1 VRSLAGVALR
11 TAVAC
16 FAWRCVAFASGSQ
29 VVILYEGAPDGV
41 VDRAEMRLA
50 AELRAAG
57 FHVEEHASDDA
68 ADARLAVERASEG
81 VTFATVLLRRASD
94 GAFTDV
100 WVADH
105 VTRKTV
111 VRRIGAR
118 GVGDPADRA
127 LALRV
132 VELMRASLVEGLVMT
147 PSVDDSVAPPPPP
160 PADVAAW
167 TREAVS
173 KPTERHAALFDLS
186 LGIAGAW
193 SDPALGAAVAPELR
207 IAWRPKPA
215 WSVGLLA
222 AGPAFGARVAASEGS
237 ATARQELALLEAAVE
252 PWSWGPI
259 VPYAAAGGGVYHVA
273 TTGYA
278 NPPYASR
285 SGDTWAALIGA
296 GIGARLPLSSTASLV
311 LDARELFALPRP
323 VIAFAG
329 QEVAVSMRPGTL
341 AALLLS
347 VSLR

>member
-1 VRSLAGVALR
+1 MRSVACVALR

-16 FAWRCVAFASGSQ
+16 FAWRCAASASGSQ
-29 VVILYEGAPDGV
+29 VVILYEGAPDAV

-57 FHVEEHASDDA
+57 FQVEEHASEDA
-68 ADARLAVERASEG
+68 ADARRAVERASEG
-81 VTFATVLLRRASD
+81 VAFATVLLRRAAD

-132 VELMRASLVEGLVMT
+132 VELMRASLVEGLVMP
-147 PSVDDSVAPPPPP
+147 PSSDDSVAPPPTP

-167 TREAVS
+167 TREALS
-173 KPTERHAALFDLS
+173 KPAERRAAFDLS
-186 LGIAGAW
+186 LGIAAAW
-193 SDPALGAAVAPELR
+193 SGPDLGASVAPELR
-207 IAWRPKPA
+207 IAWRPGPA

-222 AGPAFGARVAASEGS
+222 AGPAFGARVSASEGS
-237 ATARQELALLEAAVE
+237 ATARQELALVEAAIQ

-278 NPPYASR
+278 NPPYTSR
-285 SGDTWAALIGA
+285 SVDTWAALIGA
-296 GIGARLPLSSTASLV
+296 GIGARLPLSSAASLV
-311 LDARELFALPRP
+311 LDVRELFAVPRP
-323 VIAFAG
+323 VITFAG
-329 QEVAVSMRPGTL
+329 QDVAVSMRPGTL

>member
-1 VRSLAGVALR
+1 VRRAAGVALR
-11 TAVAC
+11 TALAC
-16 FAWRCVAFASGSQ
+16 FAWRCAASAAGSQ
-29 VVILYEGAPDGV
+29 VVILYEAAAGGA
-41 VDRAEMRLA
+41 DRAEMRLA

-57 FHVEEHASDDA
+57 FQVE
-68 ADARLAVERASEG
+68 ERASEDAADSRRVVEG
-81 VTFATVLLRRASD
+81 AVDSGTFATVLLRHSTD

-105 VTRKTV
+105 VTRKTL

-132 VELMRASLVEGLVMT
+132 VELMRASLVEGLVMP
-147 PSVDDSVAPPPPP
+147 PSDEDAAGPSLP
-160 PADVAAW
+160 PADIAAW
-167 TREAVS
+167 TREAVTMPS
-173 KPTERHAALFDLS
+173 EHRAPVDLA
-186 LGIAGAW
+186 LGIAGVW
-193 SDPALGAAVAPELR
+193 GGPDLGLAVAPELR
-207 IAWRPKPA
+207 VAWRPSSP
-215 WSVGLLA
+215 WSIGILG
-222 AGPAFGARVAASEGS
+222 AGPAFGARVSASEGS
-237 ATARQELALLEAAVE
+237 ATVRQELALMETAVE
-252 PWSWGPI
+252 PWSRGPI
-259 VPYAAAGGGVYHVA
+259 LPYAAAGVGVYHLV

-278 NPPYASR
+278 NVPYTSR
-285 SGDTWAALIGA
+285 SGDSWFALFAA
-296 GIGARLPLSSTASLV
+296 GIGARVSLSSTASLV

>member
-1 VRSLAGVALR
+1 
-11 TAVAC
+11 
-16 FAWRCVAFASGSQ
+16 
-29 VVILYEGAPDGV
+29 VVVLYEAPEGG

-57 FHVEEHASDDA
+57 FEVEEHATEDA
-68 ADARLAVERASEG
+68 AAARRVVERAADG
-81 VTFATVLLRRASD
+81 GPFATVLLRHATD
-94 GAFTDV
+94 GAFTEV

-111 VRRIGAR
+111 VRRFAAR

-132 VELMRASLVEGLVMT
+132 VELMRASLVEGLVM
-147 PSVDDSVAPPPPP
+147 PSSEDVAAPSRTP
-160 PADVAAW
+160 PADGAAW
-167 TREAVS
+167 TREAV
-173 KPTERHAALFDLS
+173 PRPPARRAPIDLG

-193 SDPALGAAVAPELR
+193 GGPDLGLAVAPELR
-207 IAWRPKPA
+207 VAWRPSAP

-222 AGPAFGARVAASEGS
+222 AGPAFGARVGGIEGS
-237 ATARQELALLEAAVE
+237 ATVRQELALVEAAVE

-259 VPYAAAGGGVYHVA
+259 LPYAVAGGGVYHLA

-278 NPPYASR
+278 SAPYTSR
-285 SGDTWAALIGA
+285 NGDSFSALLAA
-296 GIGARLPLSSTASLV
+296 GIGARVPLSSAASLV
-311 LDARELFALPRP
+311 LDARALFALPRP

-329 QEVAVSMRPGTL
+329 QDVAVSMRPGTL
-341 AALLLS
+341 TALLLS

>member
-1 VRSLAGVALR
+1 MRSVAGVSLR

-16 FAWRCVAFASGSQ
+16 FAWHCIASASGSQ
-29 VVILYEGAPDGV
+29 VVILYEDGPDAA

-57 FHVEEHASDDA
+57 FQVEEHASEDA
-68 ADARLAVERASEG
+68 GDARRAVERAAEG
-81 VTFATVLLRRASD
+81 ATFATVLLHRAPD

-105 VTRKTV
+105 VTHKTV

-132 VELMRASLVEGLVMT
+132 VELMRASLVEGLVLP
-147 PSVDDSVAPPPPP
+147 PSSDDSVPPSPPP

-167 TREAVS
+167 TQEAVS
-173 KPTERHAALFDLS
+173 RPAERHAAFELG
-186 LGIAGAW
+186 LGIAGVWAGP
-193 SDPALGAAVAPELR
+193 DLGAAVAPELR
-207 IAWRPKPA
+207 IAWRPRPE

-237 ATARQELALLEAAVE
+237 ATARQELALVEAAVE

-278 NPPYASR
+278 NPPYTNR

-296 GIGARLPLSSTASLV
+296 GIGARLSLSSAASLV
-311 LDARELFALPRP
+311 LDVRELFALPRP

-329 QEVAVSMRPGTL
+329 QDVAVSMRPGTL